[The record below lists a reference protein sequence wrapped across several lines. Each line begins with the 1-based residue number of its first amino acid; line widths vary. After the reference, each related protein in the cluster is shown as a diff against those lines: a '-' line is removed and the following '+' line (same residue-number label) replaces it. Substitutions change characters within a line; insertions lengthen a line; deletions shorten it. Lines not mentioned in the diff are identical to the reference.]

1 MPTVTRTLLA
11 LVILAGITAFA
22 AAPQTPQPGTRLE
35 TTAQLAAGQ
44 TASTPT
50 PTAPPIPATSAGTP
64 TPALTRPEITLWWP
78 AMLYPAAGSPAEET
92 LLSQLDEFRT
102 SYNRSLL
109 LRVKR
114 LEGTGGIM
122 STLRNASSVA
132 PLALPDLV
140 LLPREEMAAAAQTGL
155 IFPLEGRLPA
165 ALVDGLYPAARD
177 LGTVSNTLYGLP
189 FLLEAQHVVYRPA
202 AYPTAPDDLADL
214 VDARRPFALV
224 IGRQTNVSDT
234 LLIQYVAEGGRLAD
248 DQGRPVLDEEPLRR
262 LLTRYRA
269 ALDDGLLPPDI
280 LTTLHASN
288 YWGRFQSGGLALIGI
303 DSTTYLAQRAS
314 MPEAVAASLVSAES
328 PAQTTLHGWLWAL
341 ATPDSDRQTAAL
353 EFLTWIMQPNQQGAL
368 SQALGRLPSQ
378 RAALRLWS
386 DDDYVDLIDRLL
398 SAPTPILPEE
408 VSSNVA
414 SALQGAL
421 EAVLRREQTPEA
433 AAVAAVLAVTRP

>member
-1 MPTVTRTLLA
+1 MSMMTRILLA

-22 AAPQTPQPGTRLE
+22 AAPQTPQPG
-35 TTAQLAAGQ
+35 AQLAAGQ
-44 TASTPT
+44 TAPT
-50 PTAPPIPATSAGTP
+50 PTATPIPATPASTP
-64 TPALTRPEITLWWP
+64 APALTRPEIVLWWP
-78 AMLYPAAGSPAEET
+78 VTLYPAAGSPAEEA
-92 LLSQLDEFRT
+92 LLSQLDAFRA

-114 LEGTGGIM
+114 LEGVGGIM

-140 LLPREEMAAAAQTGL
+140 LLPREEMVTAAQTGL
-155 IFPLEGRLPA
+155 IFPLEGHLPA
-165 ALVDGLYPAARD
+165 TLIDGLYPAARD
-177 LGTVSNTLYGLP
+177 LGTVSGTLFGLP

-214 VDARRPFALV
+214 VGARRPFALV

-262 LLTRYRA
+262 LLTQYRA

-280 LTTLHASN
+280 LDALQASN

-303 DSTTYLAQRAS
+303 DSTTYLAQRANV
-314 MPEAVAASLVSAES
+314 PEAVAASLVSAES
-328 PAQTTLHGWLWAL
+328 PTQTTLHGWLWAL
-341 ATPDSDRQTAAL
+341 ATPDSDRQAAAQ
-353 EFLTWIMQPNQQGAL
+353 EFLTWIMQPDQQGAL

-386 DDDYVDLIDRLL
+386 DDDYVDLVDRLL

-408 VSSNVA
+408 VSSSVA
-414 SALQGAL
+414 SALQDAL
-421 EAVLRREQTPEA
+421 EAVLRREQTPETA
-433 AAVAAVLAVTRP
+433 AATAVLAVARP